1 MRRVVTIGEMLERL
15 RRRIERIRG
24 RSRFREMV
32 GSTDRDET
40 VVGFIALLALWRR
53 GEVHVE
59 QEGLFADIHV
69 MPSGGAPVAGGD
81 K

>member
-1 MRRVVTIGEMLERL
+1 
-15 RRRIERIRG
+15 
-24 RSRFREMV
+24 V
-32 GSTDRDET
+32 GSHDRDET

-69 MPSGGAPVAGGD
+69 APAPGATAAGGD
-81 K
+81 R